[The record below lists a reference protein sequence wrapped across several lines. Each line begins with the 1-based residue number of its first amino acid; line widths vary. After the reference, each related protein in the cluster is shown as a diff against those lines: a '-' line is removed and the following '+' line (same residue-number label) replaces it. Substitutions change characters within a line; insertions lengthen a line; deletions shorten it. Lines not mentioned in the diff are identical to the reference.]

1 MCFNLGNN
9 FFQRRVKMGL
19 KLFIFFIVGFFT
31 FFVLGWS
38 GVMQIRLNES
48 KKLKNNE
55 KVQIKGTDIVIFVEG
70 VGTLRTPDNREISL
84 VTLIISEKQQKTQ
97 IIIEKNF
104 SAPGF
109 KLYKNYKI
117 IVEDASGLQSYC
129 VIKIQKQG

>member
-1 MCFNLGNN
+1 
-9 FFQRRVKMGL
+9 MGL